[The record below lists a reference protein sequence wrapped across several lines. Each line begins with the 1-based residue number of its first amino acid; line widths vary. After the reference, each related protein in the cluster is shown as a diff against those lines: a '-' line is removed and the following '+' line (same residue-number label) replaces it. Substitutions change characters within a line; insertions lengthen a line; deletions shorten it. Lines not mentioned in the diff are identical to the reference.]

1 MNKLILLVDEW
12 ERNKNF
18 VERELTF
25 IKEHFDVTIICNFDA
40 ESRYPS
46 DTKYISYKRRIGK
59 NVIIAFMKCILDKT
73 TWFEIFNLK
82 KEKEKIKK
90 ISEILRF
97 YINAELFWNSIEDVL
112 NKGLEVTTKLA
123 KEKYELMR
131 ERVGLK

>member
-46 DTKYISYKRRIGK
+46 DTKYTQFG
-59 NVIIAFMKCILDKT
+59 DKQ
-73 TWFEIFNLK
+73 
-82 KEKEKIKK
+82 
-90 ISEILRF
+90 SP
-97 YINAELFWNSIEDVL
+97 
-112 NKGLEVTTKLA
+112 
-123 KEKYELMR
+123 
-131 ERVGLK
+131 